1 MHEVKHDG
9 YRMICRRDG
18 DRLRVFSRWGKDWT
32 ARVPF
37 IVEALRLL
45 RARSAT
51 IDGEPVVCDARGV
64 TDFDAL
70 RAAVSRRQ
78 GSRDVFLYAFDLIEL
93 DG

>member
-1 MHEVKHDG
+1 VHDVKHDG

-18 DRLRVFSRWGKDWT
+18 ARLRVFSRRGKDWT

-37 IVEALRLL
+37 IVEVLRLL

-51 IDGEPVVCDARGV
+51 IV
-64 TDFDAL
+64 

-78 GSRDVFLYAFDLIEL
+78 GSRGVFLYAFDLIEL